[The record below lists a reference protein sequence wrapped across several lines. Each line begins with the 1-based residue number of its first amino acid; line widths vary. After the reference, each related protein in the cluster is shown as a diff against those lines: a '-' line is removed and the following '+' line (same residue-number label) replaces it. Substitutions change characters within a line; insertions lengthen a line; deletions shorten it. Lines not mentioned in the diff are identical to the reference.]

1 MLPAGRA
8 RWRVPRRAGWRVGLG
23 GLAVIFEVEPE
34 SILQS
39 TPGLTTTASRWRKIT
54 GARTKHS
61 LKECTVILIP
71 LIRWVVRKLRNRQ
84 HENLRGRRQAQSR

>member
-1 MLPAGRA
+1 
-8 RWRVPRRAGWRVGLG
+8 
-23 GLAVIFEVEPE
+23 VERE

-39 TPGLTTTASRWRKIT
+39 TPGLTTTASRWLKIT

-84 HENLRGRRQAQSR
+84 HEHFSGRRQSR